1 VYIVSD
7 QPSTV
12 PDVRFIYSTG
22 AYIEE
27 GNPSPDS
34 RLPTDKDIQVIST
47 KNAAKLF
54 GTGAHIIDGVSVRF
68 FCLPISSS
76 FLHLFLAY
84 VLVRCQ

>member
-1 VYIVSD
+1 M
-7 QPSTV
+7 
-12 PDVRFIYSTG
+12 RFIYSTG

-68 FCLPISSS
+68 FVFLFPVY
-76 FLHLFLAY
+76 LHLFLAY